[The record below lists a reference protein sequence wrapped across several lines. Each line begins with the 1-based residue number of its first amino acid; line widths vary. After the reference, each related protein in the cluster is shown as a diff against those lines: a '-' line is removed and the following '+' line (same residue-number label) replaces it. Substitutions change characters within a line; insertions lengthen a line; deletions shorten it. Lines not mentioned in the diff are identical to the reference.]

1 MGRVGNIGGRYHLD
15 EQLGSGGFGRVW
27 RARDRRLGVPVAL
40 KELRL
45 PATLPEED
53 RAERLTRAARE
64 ARNAARL
71 RDHPDIATVY
81 DVVVEDE
88 VPWIVMQLADGGS
101 LADRIAAGGPLPVDE
116 VAGIA
121 RSLLRALGAAHTAG
135 VVHRDVKPANVLLTD
150 EGRALL
156 TDFGIAV
163 HREDTTLT
171 VTGALLGSVEYVA
184 PERARGRSAPPGDL
198 FSLGVTL
205 YEAVEG
211 VSPFRRE
218 SATETLTAVLFDPV
232 PPPRRAGRLAPLL
245 TGLLAK
251 DPADRPT
258 VEDAL
263 AALDALD
270 AADGQT
276 GPEPQGPGRYE
287 PAGPAARDRAERS
300 RSGGDRAEGET
311 ASGDLRPEDA
321 GHTTRTVPE
330 PGAPGRR
337 KGTLAWQ
344 AWASL
349 LTLLLLCPA
358 AWVGV
363 AVGWGPV
370 ETALRPLDLN
380 PQRPMITLLVA
391 AGLAAGGV
399 TATVLLRFVQA
410 GLARAVRTAGPTVTW
425 AVYTVT
431 AAVGVLLPCAAYL
444 GTVRMLWEVL
454 PLWGAIWTAQGLIA
468 ALVALAFGWQNEAL
482 PAAAGPK

>member
-1 MGRVGNIGGRYHLD
+1 MGNIGGRYHLD

-45 PATLPEED
+45 PATLAEAD
-53 RAERLTRAARE
+53 RTERLTRAARE

-116 VAGIA
+116 VADIA

-263 AALDALD
+263 AALDAAD
-270 AADGQT
+270 A
-276 GPEPQGPGRYE
+276 PEGREAPHE
-287 PAGPAARDRAERS
+287 PAGPADPDRPGRDRP
-300 RSGGDRAEGET
+300 GDAGET
-311 ASGDLRPEDA
+311 ARGPGDA
-321 GHTTRTVPE
+321 GDTTVTVPE

-337 KGTLAWQ
+337 KGARAWQ
-344 AWASL
+344 ARASL
-349 LTLLLLCPA
+349 LTLLLMCPA
-358 AWVGV
+358 AWVGI

-391 AGLAAGGV
+391 AGLAAGAV
-399 TATVLLRFVQA
+399 TATVLMRFVQA
-410 GLARAVRTAGPTVTW
+410 GLARAVRALGSTVTW

-431 AAVGVLLPCAAYL
+431 AAVGALLPCAAYL
-444 GTVRMLWEVL
+444 GTVRTLGEVL
-454 PLWGAIWTAQGLIA
+454 PLWGAIWTALGLIA
-468 ALVALAFGWQNEAL
+468 ALVALAFGWQKEAL